1 MPKCGIFLPPCQIP
15 FWQPDQNTQLNTA
28 VPDASFLRQYR
39 REFSDIFIH
48 QTRIGMKTNK
58 SFTKR
63 IKVTKNGKLVA
74 RKPGQNHFNARQTGQ
89 QRLRRKR
96 TQLLNFSKR
105 ISRRF
110 LPGMGAKPLAE
121 TNGNTAK

>member
-1 MPKCGIFLPPCQIP
+1 
-15 FWQPDQNTQLNTA
+15 
-28 VPDASFLRQYR
+28 
-39 REFSDIFIH
+39 
-48 QTRIGMKTNK
+48 MKTNK
-58 SFTKR
+58 SFSKR

-110 LPGMGAKPLAE
+110 LPGTGAKPLSE
-121 TNGNTAK
+121 THRVEAN